1 MAIIKKKIPPDFYDL
16 VNSNKKNFELRLN
29 EFEVKEG
36 DTIILEEWDPKIK
49 EYTGRTIERE
59 VGYVLKFK
67 LNDFGQEELIKEKG
81 LVVFSLKNKK
91 IE

>member
-1 MAIIKKKIPPDFYDL
+1 MATIKKKIPPNFYEL
-16 VNSNKKNFELRLN
+16 VNSNRKNFELRLN
-29 EFEVKEG
+29 DFEIKEG
-36 DTIILEEWDPKIK
+36 DTIILEEWDPKTK

-59 VGYVLKFK
+59 VGYTLHFK
-67 LNDFGQEELIKEKG
+67 LNDFNQEELIKEKG

>member
-1 MAIIKKKIPPDFYDL
+1 MAIIKKKIPPDFYEL

-29 EFEVKEG
+29 DFEIKEG
-36 DTIILEEWDPKIK
+36 DTLILEEYNPKTK

>member
-1 MAIIKKKIPPDFYDL
+1 MAIIKKKIPPDFYNL

-29 EFEVKEG
+29 DFEISEG
-36 DTIILEEWDPKIK
+36 DTIILEEWNPETN
-49 EYTGRTIERE
+49 EYTGRKIERE
-59 VGYVLKFK
+59 VGYILRFK

-81 LVVFSLKNKK
+81 VIVFSLKKKK

>member
-1 MAIIKKKIPPDFYDL
+1 MSIIKKKIPPDFYEL

-29 EFEVKEG
+29 DFEIKEG
-36 DTIILEEWDPKIK
+36 DTIILEEWDPKTK

-67 LNDFGQEELIKEKG
+67 LNTFNQEDLIKEKG
-81 LVVFSLKNKK
+81 LVAFSLKNKK

>member
-1 MAIIKKKIPPDFYDL
+1 MTTIKKKVPPDFYDL

-36 DTIILEEWDPKIK
+36 DTLILEEWDPKTK

>member
-1 MAIIKKKIPPDFYDL
+1 MAVIKKKIPPDFYDL

-36 DTIILEEWDPKIK
+36 DTLILEEWDPKTK

>member
-36 DTIILEEWDPKIK
+36 DTLILEEWDPKTK
-49 EYTGRTIERE
+49 EYTGRIIERE

-67 LNDFGQEELIKEKG
+67 LNDFGQEELIREKG

>member
-1 MAIIKKKIPPDFYDL
+1 MATIKKKIPPDFYEL

-36 DTIILEEWDPKIK
+36 DTIILEEWDPKTR

-67 LNDFGQEELIKEKG
+67 LNDFNQEDLIKEKG

>member
-1 MAIIKKKIPPDFYDL
+1 MSIIKKKIPPDFYDL

-29 EFEVKEG
+29 EFEVNEG
-36 DTIILEEWDPKIK
+36 DTLILEEWDPKTK

-81 LVVFSLKNKK
+81 LVVFSLKDKK

>member
-1 MAIIKKKIPPDFYDL
+1 MSTIKKKIPPDFYDL

-29 EFEVKEG
+29 EFEVEEG
-36 DTIILEEWDPKIK
+36 DTLILEEWDPKTK

-67 LNDFGQEELIKEKG
+67 LNDFGQEEMIKKKG
-81 LVVFSLKNKK
+81 LVIFSLKNKK

>member
-1 MAIIKKKIPPDFYDL
+1 MTIIKKKIPPDFYDL

-36 DTIILEEWDPKIK
+36 DTLILEEWDPKTK

-59 VGYVLKFK
+59 IGYVLKFK
-67 LNDFGQEELIKEKG
+67 LNDFGQEELIRKKG

>member
-1 MAIIKKKIPPDFYDL
+1 MITIKKKIPPDFYEL

-29 EFEVKEG
+29 EFEVNEG
-36 DTIILEEWDPKIK
+36 DTLILEEWNPKTK

-67 LNDFGQEELIKEKG
+67 LNDFGQEDLIKEKG
-81 LVVFSLKNKK
+81 LVVFSLRDKK

>member
-1 MAIIKKKIPPDFYDL
+1 MATIKKKIPPDFYDL

-36 DTIILEEWDPKIK
+36 DTLILEEWDPKTK

-67 LNDFGQEELIKEKG
+67 LNDFGQEDLIKEKG

>member
-1 MAIIKKKIPPDFYDL
+1 MSTIKKKIPPDFYDL

-36 DTIILEEWDPKIK
+36 DTLILEEWDPKTK

-67 LNDFGQEELIKEKG
+67 LNDFGQEEMIKKKG
-81 LVVFSLKNKK
+81 LVIFSLKNKK

>member
-1 MAIIKKKIPPDFYDL
+1 MSIIKKKIPPDFYEL

-36 DTIILEEWDPKIK
+36 DTFILEEWDPKTK